1 MKQFKVKSSSLK
13 KGFFCLFVPTMLFHT
28 KLTAQPA
35 GYTYGKSITLKGS
48 QITGAL
54 SNFPVLISFTDP
66 ALKTTAFAG
75 GRLQNANGYDVVF
88 TLQNCSTVLPM
99 QLEKYTANTGE
110 YVAWVKL
117 PTLTAGTN
125 AIIYMFY
132 GKTGV
137 STNPSST
144 AVWDANYMGVWH
156 FNNSV
161 NDGTSN
167 GRNLTNT
174 ATTNLLST
182 SGTSKIGDSRRLD
195 NNPFVPS
202 SSGSLKYLQ
211 LPTGMFSGVSN
222 FTFEGWVYL
231 ETVATNWERVFDFGR
246 NTQFNMFLC
255 PSIGTATGAAGLKR
269 FAITINN
276 SGSEERLSSGSSTGT
291 GAWHH
296 FAVTINSGTNTG
308 VLYYDGAADVT
319 NTITLTPNDLGT
331 NNANYFGRSQ
341 YGTDEGYYGN
351 FDEFRIS
358 NSTRNAAWVGTSYNN
373 QNNPAGFYTVSSEL
387 TAAALCS
394 VLPIKIS
401 SFDATAVTN
410 GTVTVSWTAEQENA
424 SDKYIL
430 ERSANGNNWEAIK
443 TINATG
449 NAGPQKYTTQD
460 LNPIYPVSY
469 YRIQQVEA
477 NNTITYTPVISA
489 KLNGDVFS
497 NNNFI
502 VSPNPARQLIHLT
515 FGDNTL
521 PQQTRVE
528 LINNMGVK
536 IPVQPDLN
544 GNTISLKL
552 PVLASGVYFLNV
564 YIKDT
569 KHTRKMLITQ

>member
-1 MKQFKVKSSSLK
+1 MIQFKVKSSTLK

-28 KLTAQPA
+28 NLTAQPA
-35 GYTYGKSITLKGS
+35 GYTYGKAITLKGS

-75 GRLQNANGYDVVF
+75 GRLQNANGYDVIF
-88 TLQNCSTVLPM
+88 TLQDCNTVLPM
-99 QLEKYTANTGE
+99 QLEKYTAATGE
-110 YVAWVKL
+110 YIAWVKL
-117 PTLTAGTN
+117 PTLVAGTN
-125 AIIYMFY
+125 KVIHMYY

-137 STNPSST
+137 VANPSST
-144 AVWDANYMGVWH
+144 TVWDANYMGVWH

-167 GRNLTNT
+167 ARNLTNT
-174 ATTNLLST
+174 GTTNLLST

-195 NNPFVPS
+195 NTPFAQS
-202 SSGSLKYLQ
+202 SSGSIKYLQ
-211 LPTGMFSGVSN
+211 LPNGMFTGVNN

-231 ETVATNWERVFDFGR
+231 ETVATSWERIFDFGR
-246 NTQFNMFLC
+246 NTQFNMFLT
-255 PSIGTATGAAGLKR
+255 PSMGTGSGAAGIKR

-276 SGSEERLSSGSSTGT
+276 SGNEERLSSTSSTGT

-296 FAVTINSGTNTG
+296 FAVTIDATTDIG
-308 VLYYDGAADVT
+308 VFYYDGVAD
-319 NTITLTPNDLGT
+319 NSGTITLTPNDLGT

-341 YGTDEGYYGN
+341 YGTDEGLYGT
-351 FDEFRIS
+351 FDEFRVS
-358 NSTRNAAWVGTSYNN
+358 NSTRSAAWVSTSYNN

-387 TAAALCS
+387 TALALCS
-394 VLPIKIS
+394 TLPIKIG
-401 SFDATAVTN
+401 SFEATPNSN
-410 GTVTVSWTAEQENA
+410 GTVTINWTAEQENA
-424 SDKYIL
+424 LDKYIL

-460 LNPIYPVSY
+460 LNPIYPVTY

-477 NNTITYTPVISA
+477 SNTITYTQIVSV
-489 KLNGDVFS
+489 KLNGDVY
-497 NNNFI
+497 NNNSFI
-502 VSPNPARQLIHLT
+502 VSPNPARQQIQVA
-515 FGDNTL
+515 FQDNVL

-528 LINNMGVK
+528 LISYMGVK
-536 IPVQPDLN
+536 VPVQPEFN
-544 GNTISLKL
+544 GNIISLSL
-552 PVLASGVYFLNV
+552 PQLANGVYFLNV

-569 KHTRKMLITQ
+569 KHTRKILITQ